1 MSSSFGLHA
10 TGLPR
15 VKFQLAWLLF
25 WQPLGFDLP
34 QFNRESVKE
43 SVQLFS
49 DVIETRQRWLPPTD
63 RSIGLALVGIAGA
76 QACLPEEKIAAAI
89 NTSMALEIFRD
100 SKQERTMGNFLIEYQ
115 KAERLRQ
122 QHQFERADELYLKLL
137 DQSLRVF
144 GKNHPV
150 VIIHQWNMV
159 GMYRKI
165 GSLKR
170 AEEVIS
176 NIREALKQSVA
187 IRSSPVIVDFLMQ
200 YADALRSV
208 NTARS
213 REVYAE
219 TIGYANERA
228 DTNRQVIVLMQQN
241 LDALNSTE

>member
-1 MSSSFGLHA
+1 
-10 TGLPR
+10 
-15 VKFQLAWLLF
+15 
-25 WQPLGFDLP
+25 
-34 QFNRESVKE
+34 
-43 SVQLFS
+43 
-49 DVIETRQRWLPPTD
+49 
-63 RSIGLALVGIAGA
+63 
-76 QACLPEEKIAAAI
+76 
-89 NTSMALEIFRD
+89 MALKIFRD
-100 SKQERTMGNFLIEYQ
+100 SKQERTLGNFLIEYQ
-115 KAERLRQ
+115 KADRLRQ

-137 DQSLRVF
+137 DQSLRVFGMRVF

-200 YADALRSV
+200 YADALRNV